1 MRKSSGEKENI
12 EIIVRRPYNEKSI
25 ITLRQSQV
33 NRKTLPYLKYKRK
46 EMEMIMGSIDEIKS
60 AITHL
65 PEKEFNSFVDWFEK
79 FEEERWD
86 KELEKDIA
94 EGKLDN
100 LADEALK
107 EFDAGKCSEL

>member
-1 MRKSSGEKENI
+1 
-12 EIIVRRPYNEKSI
+12 
-25 ITLRQSQV
+25 
-33 NRKTLPYLKYKRK
+33 
-46 EMEMIMGSIDEIKS
+46 MESIDKIKS

-65 PEKEFNSFVDWFEK
+65 PDEEFSSFVTWFQK

-100 LADEALK
+100 LADEALNG
-107 EFDAGKCSEL
+107 FGAGKER

>member
-1 MRKSSGEKENI
+1 
-12 EIIVRRPYNEKSI
+12 
-25 ITLRQSQV
+25 
-33 NRKTLPYLKYKRK
+33 
-46 EMEMIMGSIDEIKS
+46 MGSIDKIKS

-65 PEKEFNSFVDWFEK
+65 PEKEFHSFVDWFQK

-86 KELEKDIA
+86 EELEKDIA
-94 EGKLDN
+94 QGKLDS

>member
-1 MRKSSGEKENI
+1 
-12 EIIVRRPYNEKSI
+12 
-25 ITLRQSQV
+25 
-33 NRKTLPYLKYKRK
+33 
-46 EMEMIMGSIDEIKS
+46 MESIDEIKS

-65 PEKEFNSFVDWFEK
+65 PDRAFNSFVDWFEK

-100 LADEALK
+100 LADEALN
-107 EFDAGKCSEL
+107 EFDSEKCSEL

>member
-1 MRKSSGEKENI
+1 MRKSSAEKENI

-25 ITLRQSQV
+25 ITLKQSQV
-33 NRKTLPYLKYKRK
+33 NRKTLPYLKHNRK

-65 PEKEFNSFVDWFEK
+65 PEKEFNSFVDWFQK

-100 LADEALK
+100 LADEALN
-107 EFDAGKCSEL
+107 EFDARKCREL